1 MKQRTASPNDK
12 LMGQRIRARRIELK
26 ISQDELGEALGISF
40 QQIQKY
46 EKGVNRVSATRMMQI
61 AKVLQT
67 TPEALMGAGSTEAA
81 NPHALSML
89 ATRDGAYL
97 AQAFNEIC
105 DDDRKLL
112 VNLAR
117 SFVAINAR
125 FVRAAE

>member
-12 LMGQRIRARRIELK
+12 LMGQRIRARRIEK
-26 ISQDELGEALGISF
+26 RISQDELGEAIGISF

-46 EKGVNRVSATRMMQI
+46 EKGVNRVSAGRMVQI
-61 AKVLQT
+61 AEVLCT
-67 TPEALMGAGSTEAA
+67 TTQALMGASATEIS

-97 AQAFNEIC
+97 AQAFNQIG
-105 DDDRKLL
+105 DDDRRLL

-117 SFVAINAR
+117 QFVAINAR
-125 FVRAAE
+125 FAQAAE